1 MFSCWERPNAES
13 PYASPYDMALILRR
27 ISGVDRGL
35 APRANTWEAT
45 VVCRSSPEVNA
56 SIRPSSSERWA
67 ITRSS
72 IWL

>member
-1 MFSCWERPNAES
+1 
-13 PYASPYDMALILRR
+13 MALILRR
-27 ISGVDRGL
+27 ISASTADCSTEK
-35 APRANTWEAT
+35 TWAAA

-56 SIRPSSSERWA
+56 SIRPASSERWA